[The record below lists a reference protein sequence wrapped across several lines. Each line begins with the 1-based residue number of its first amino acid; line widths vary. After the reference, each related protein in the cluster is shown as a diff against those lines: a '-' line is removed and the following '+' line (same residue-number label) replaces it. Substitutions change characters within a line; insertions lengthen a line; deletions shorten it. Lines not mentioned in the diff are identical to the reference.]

1 MQAGLRG
8 GKDEAAGL
16 DRARTQQHVPMRLAG
31 LAREGRRHGDEGGAA
46 LGQRAVERREA
57 HVVADRQPDP
67 APGQVGDHGRLAR
80 LVIGGLA
87 IALAAGQ
94 IDIEHMDLVVAGEQI
109 AVRPDQERAVDGA
122 LRRKA
127 QRQRADMEMDI
138 QFRRQRPIGLQR
150 EIVFL

>member
-1 MQAGLRG
+1 
-8 GKDEAAGL
+8 
-16 DRARTQQHVPMRLAG
+16 MRLAG
-31 LAREGRRHGDEGGAA
+31 LSGECRRHRE
-46 LGQRAVERREA
+46 ERRAGLGERTIECGEA
-57 HVVADRQPDP
+57 HVVADRQPDTTP
-67 APGQVGDHGRLAR
+67 RQIRDHGRLAR